1 MNVLVFGKD
10 GQLGKAFKS
19 VLDSLLLTKDVVTRY
34 VGRTDCDLSDE
45 FALNNLLEQF
55 APDLIINAAAYTA
68 VDKAETETALA
79 YAVNSRA
86 PALMA
91 IYATKKGATLLHYS
105 TDYVFDG
112 CKEGAYSESDAC
124 APLSVYGKSKL
135 AGEIAIK
142 NAFANTAPG
151 QYSILRTSWIYGE
164 GANFIRTILRLA
176 KERDQL
182 RVIHDQY
189 GVPTNAAWL
198 ARVGLDLALNQN
210 LQLKTFASGIYHA
223 VPNGE
228 TTWYDLAKLAIQTA
242 REFGMVLKVES
253 ESIAP
258 ILAIEYPLPAP
269 RPQNSRLNNSKL
281 HILIEQDGDVTKL
294 QHLNI
299 SWEDDVRKYVHKLAQ
314 DGLI

>member
-19 VLDSLLLTKDVVTRY
+19 LFDTLPLHKDTVIRY
-34 VGRTDCDLSDE
+34 VGRIDCDLSNE
-45 FALNNLLEQF
+45 LALNKLLEQF
-55 APDLIINAAAYTA
+55 SPDLIVIAAAYTA
-68 VDKAETETALA
+68 VDKAEAEIALA
-79 YAVNSRA
+79 YAVNARA
-86 PALMA
+86 PELMA
-91 IYATKKGATLLHYS
+91 IYVAKKGATLLHYS

-112 CKEGAYSESDAC
+112 RKEEAYSESDVC

-142 NAFANTAPG
+142 NAFKDSRSG
-151 QYSILRTSWIYGE
+151 QYAILRTSWVYGE

-182 RVIHDQY
+182 RVIHDQH
-189 GVPTNAAWL
+189 GVPANAGWL
-198 ARVGLDLALNQN
+198 AKVGLDLILNQK
-210 LQLKTFASGIYHA
+210 LQLKAFASGVYHA

-228 TTWYDLAKLAIQTA
+228 TTWYGLAKLAIQAA
-242 REFGMVLKVES
+242 RDCGVALKVES
-253 ESIAP
+253 DSIVP
-258 ILAIEYPLPAP
+258 ILAVEYLLPAP

-281 HILIEQDGDVTKL
+281 RLLVEQEGDVTKL

-299 SWEDDVRKYVHKLAQ
+299 SWEDDVRKYVRKLAQ
-314 DGLI
+314 DDLI

>member
-1 MNVLVFGKD
+1 MNILVFGKD

-19 VLDSLLLTKDVVTRY
+19 LIDGLPLAKDTVTRY
-34 VGRTDCDLSDE
+34 VGRADCDLLDE
-45 FALNNLLEQF
+45 FTLNNLLEQF

-68 VDKAETETALA
+68 VDKAESEIAFA
-79 YAVNSRA
+79 YAVNARA
-86 PALMA
+86 PELMA
-91 IYATKKGATLLHYS
+91 IYAAKNKATLLHYS

-112 CKEGAYSESDAC
+112 RKEGSYSESDVC
-124 APLSVYGKSKL
+124 APLGVYGKSKL

-142 NAFANTAPG
+142 NVFSNIRSG
-151 QYSILRTSWIYGE
+151 QYAILRTSWVYGE

-198 ARVGLDLALNQN
+198 ARVGLDLALNQS
-210 LQLKTFASGIYHA
+210 LQLKTFTSGIYHA

-228 TTWYDLAKLAIQTA
+228 TTWYGLAKLAIQIA
-242 REFGMVLKVES
+242 REFGAALKVNPD
-253 ESIAP
+253 SIAP
-258 ILAIEYPLPAP
+258 ILAVEYPLPAP

-281 HILIEQDGDVTKL
+281 HLLIEQDGDVTKL

-299 SWEDDVRKYVHKLAQ
+299 SWEDDVRKYVRKLAQ